1 MDNINQHIKQ
11 DVEELNNANL
21 SPQRRRHLESEL
33 SDLTQWK
40 EGHPEDDH
48 DPTAFE
54 MYCDQNPESDECRV
68 YDV

>member
-33 SDLTQWK
+33 SDLAQWK

>member
-1 MDNINQHIKQ
+1 MDNINQHIKK
-11 DVEELNNANL
+11 DVEELNSANL

-33 SDLTQWK
+33 SDLSQWK
-40 EGHPEDDH
+40 EGHPGDEH

-54 MYCDQNPESDECRV
+54 MYCDQNPESDECRI